1 MTWQAQW
8 SDKLVGADAALDRI
22 TPTDHVFTAG
32 LTGTPFTAVSGAG
45 RKPGTLAGSAPQ
57 YAGVPV

>member
-8 SDKLVGADAALDRI
+8 SDKLVSADAALDRI
-22 TPTDHVFTAG
+22 IPTDHVFTAG
-32 LTGTPFTAVSGAG
+32 LTGTPFTLCRALG